1 MGCECAKGDG
11 WVEELVFE
19 VDFEDFFAIFFDGK
33 VDEKAARKA
42 AERCFIEV
50 ERAVGGYHDERGHV
64 IHTVPFAQELVDEF
78 SVAGAVAGS
87 TTRAEN
93 GVGFVDED
101 DAGCEFL
108 RQAEDGP
115 NVFLALANIHIVH
128 IYAPLI
134 VSSNSMSQSA
144 YQIR

>member
-1 MGCECAKGDG
+1 MGCECGKGDG
-11 WVEELVFE
+11 WVEKLVFK
-19 VDFEDFFAIFFDGK
+19 VDFEDFFTVFFDGK
-33 VDEKAARKA
+33 VDEKAAREA
-42 AERCFIEV
+42 AERGFIEV
-50 ERAVGGYHDERGHV
+50 EGAVGGYHDERRHV
-64 IHTVPFAQELVDEF
+64 VHTVPFAQELVDEF

-115 NVFLALANIHIVH
+115 DVFLAFANVHIVH
-128 IYAPLI
+128 IYVPLI
-134 VSSNSMSQSA
+134 VIRNSMYRSA